1 MKVHATSRRRSFLF
15 AVLAATTAV
24 SFVPDRGVV
33 VRVDP
38 AFGVHP
44 AVVAVRMTR
53 DERRT
58 VAMMT
63 AETTRLGVSSL
74 GVPRTAT
81 SIEWKIE
88 PSAVGSRTLALSRQV
103 LARLQFLLEDLGL
116 VRVAP
121 TYIVVARSQAF
132 INDVLESIDCFP
144 NLVRT
149 GGVHLMGATLC
160 NRRVVVINLTGYLFL
175 LSAGDRLTSTLESAP
190 EPAIRN
196 VNYKIADRNI
206 SGLAHEWVHIAR
218 ASANDGRVAPDEPAW
233 VREGIAELLAGVA
246 RVLAFAA
253 RMDYVDFHVVRL
265 RKFADWR
272 RTCTEPLRRYRAD
285 SDLLAGCEYYLGT
298 LAMEYLVA
306 RMGGLAKVITL
317 FRRSAETL
325 DFSRSFLATY
335 GMTLENFETRMDFYL
350 GGIAALPDP

>member
-1 MKVHATSRRRSFLF
+1 
-15 AVLAATTAV
+15 
-24 SFVPDRGVV
+24 
-33 VRVDP
+33 
-38 AFGVHP
+38 
-44 AVVAVRMTR
+44 
-53 DERRT
+53 
-58 VAMMT
+58 MMT
-63 AETTRLGVSSL
+63 QETTRLGVSSL
-74 GVPRTAT
+74 RVPDTAKSVT
-81 SIEWKIE
+81 WRIE
-88 PSAVGSRTLALSRQV
+88 PSALDSRTLALSRQV

-132 INDVLESIDCFP
+132 INEVLESIDCFP

-160 NRRVVVINLTGYLFL
+160 NRRVVVINLTGYFFL
-175 LSAGDRLTSTLESAP
+175 RSAGDRLTSALESAP
-190 EPAIRN
+190 EPDIRRLD
-196 VNYKIADRNI
+196 YRIADRNI

-218 ASANDGRVAPDEPAW
+218 ASANDGRVAADEPAW
-233 VREGIAELLAGVA
+233 VREGFAELLAGVA
-246 RVLAFAA
+246 RVLTFPA

-272 RTCTEPLRRYRAD
+272 RTCAEPLRRYRDD
-285 SDLLAGCEYYLGT
+285 SDLLAGCEYYLGA

-325 DFSRSFLATY
+325 DFSTSFFVTY
-335 GMTLENFETRMDFYL
+335 GMTLDNFERRMDVYL
-350 GGIAALPDP
+350 GDIATLPEP